1 MIIIIGF
8 SRYISD
14 PTYSGVSPAAA
25 RAQCSSRLSDL
36 AVPLKRYKS
45 IEGELFLPR
54 PVSRTALQYQS
65 TERLNELA
73 LPKKLP
79 GVR

>member
-1 MIIIIGF
+1 M
-8 SRYISD
+8 SQ
-14 PTYSGVSPAAA
+14 AAA

-36 AVPLKRYKS
+36 ALPIQRYKS
-45 IEGELFLPR
+45 YEFELPLPR
-54 PVSRTALQYQS
+54 SVSPMALRYQS
-65 TERLNELA
+65 TERINQLA